1 MVFSWVIVSSL
12 LSIVAEA
19 QPLKITPQFVV
30 TKILTDSRAA
40 KAIEVDHESAKTN
53 YFENFSI
60 YDLTLSGSGNYEDSE
75 AQTLS
80 GGGNLRDRTSIYNLS
95 LEKRLPTGTTIG
107 LGFTRTLQ
115 NSTFRPS
122 SSSNRGSY
130 AVYDLGE
137 ITVTQDLLGNF
148 FGIAER
154 KNNQAARDLL
164 EASDWKKKESQ
175 EQLVLDS
182 LKLFWDTYVAK
193 ESFRESLAQRE
204 KYEAL
209 VKEVQKKAR
218 VGFASPGDLPKVKAE
233 YQAQVRNVKF
243 ASYQYLHQLEKLL
256 TVLRITADSGEVV
269 FEVSDTLPPL
279 PTMISPSVDDLR
291 EVRYQK
297 TIFDGADLT
306 RRATSIA
313 TSWPELKLVAKA
325 GSTGLEAN
333 GSKAFSSMSR
343 ADRARYSIGV
353 EMEYRFFSDGNSA
366 KLNRTNVDAER
377 SWNNYHLARE
387 NLKQVISSSQAN
399 VKFTY
404 SAALSTREE
413 LADWESAVRAQERS
427 YQQGRLDFSQLMQ
440 DYNRY
445 YQARSNRIRAMG
457 NYHIAL
463 HDWAAAVDKL
473 VE

>member
-1 MVFSWVIVSSL
+1 MVFSWVIASSL
-12 LSIVAEA
+12 FGFSAEA

-30 TKILTDSRAA
+30 TKILAESRAA
-40 KAIEVDHESAKTN
+40 KAIDVDFESAKTD
-53 YFENFSI
+53 YFLNFSL
-60 YDLTLSGSGNYEDSE
+60 YDLVLSGSGNYEDSR
-75 AQTLS
+75 ALTLS

-95 LEKRLPTGTTIG
+95 LEKRLPTGTTVG

-122 SSSNRGSY
+122 STSNRGSY
-130 AVYDLGE
+130 AVYDVGG
-137 ITVTQDLLGNF
+137 ITITQDLLGNF

-164 EASDWKKKESQ
+164 EAAIWKKKESQ
-175 EQLVLDS
+175 EKLVLDS

-209 VKEVQKKAR
+209 LKEVQKKAR
-218 VGFASPGDLPKVKAE
+218 VGFASPGDLPKAKAE
-233 YQAQVRNVKF
+233 YQAQVRNVKA

-256 TVLRITADSGEVV
+256 TALRIIADSGDVV
-269 FEVSDTLPPL
+269 FEVSDTLPSM
-279 PTMISPSVDDLR
+279 PTMVSPSVDELR

-297 TIFDGADLT
+297 TVFDGAELA

-313 TSWPELKLVAKA
+313 TSWPDLKLVGEA

-343 ADRARYSIGV
+343 ADRARYSIGLEV
-353 EMEYRFFSDGNSA
+353 GYRFFSDGNSA
-366 KLNRTNVDAER
+366 KINRTVVDAER

-387 NLKQVISSSQAN
+387 NLKQVISSSQEN
-399 VKFTY
+399 VKYTY
-404 SAALSTREE
+404 GAAVSTRDE

-445 YQARSNRIRAMG
+445 FQARSNRIRALG

-463 HDWAAAVDKL
+463 HDWAAAVDRL